1 MDGIYFLEDETGKK
15 RFVQI
20 DLTIH
25 AELWEDLYDALIVAE
40 RKKEESVPFS
50 DVLEN
55 LKKNEQNQALQ
66 KSLQ

>member
-1 MDGIYFLEDETGKK
+1 MNGIYFLEDESGKK

-40 RKKEESVPFS
+40 RKNEETIPFS
-50 DVLEN
+50 EVLEN

-66 KSLQ
+66 KNLQ